1 MFGRG
6 KQDMKSKPK
15 PEQAKKQK
23 SASAK
28 NFKKQGEQDEADWTV
43 SVLHVLFLSTTT
55 LTIHRCAID
64 PEP

>member
-6 KQDMKSKPK
+6 KQDKKSKPK

-43 SVLHVLFLSTTT
+43 SVLLFLSTTF
-55 LTIHRCAID
+55 LHDYSYMCY
-64 PEP
+64 PEL

>member
-6 KQDMKSKPK
+6 KQDKKSKLK

-43 SVLHVLFLSTTT
+43 SVLLFLSTTF
-55 LTIHRCAID
+55 LTIHTCATQSSNRA
-64 PEP
+64 

>member
-6 KQDMKSKPK
+6 KQDKKSKLK
-15 PEQAKKQK
+15 PEQAKRQK

-43 SVLHVLFLSTTT
+43 SVPCFIPTTT
-55 LTIHRCAID
+55 LTIHTYAID

>member
-6 KQDMKSKPK
+6 KQDKKSKPK

-28 NFKKQGEQDEADWTV
+28 NFKKQGEQDEADWSV
-43 SVLHVLFLSTTT
+43 SATFPFYHHS
-55 LTIHRCAID
+55 IHTCAID
-64 PEP
+64 PEL

>member
-6 KQDMKSKPK
+6 KQDKKSKPK

-28 NFKKQGEQDEADWTV
+28 NFRKQGEQDEADWTV
-43 SVLHVLFLSTTT
+43 SVPCFLPTTT
-55 LTIHRCAID
+55 LTIHTYAID

>member
-6 KQDMKSKPK
+6 KQDKKSKPK

-28 NFKKQGEQDEADWTV
+28 NFRKQGEQDEADWTV
-43 SVLHVLFLSTTT
+43 SVPCFLPTIT
-55 LTIHRCAID
+55 LTIHTYAID

>member
-6 KQDMKSKPK
+6 KQDKKSKPK

-23 SASAK
+23 SASTK
-28 NFKKQGEQDEADWTV
+28 NFRKQGEQDEADWTV
-43 SVLHVLFLSTTT
+43 SVPCFLPTTT
-55 LTIHRCAID
+55 LTIHTYAID

>member
-6 KQDMKSKPK
+6 KQDKKSKPK

-28 NFKKQGEQDEADWTV
+28 NFRKQGEQDEADWNV
-43 SVLHVLFLSTTT
+43 SVPCFLPTTT
-55 LTIHRCAID
+55 LTIHTYAID
-64 PEP
+64 PET

>member
-6 KQDMKSKPK
+6 KQDKKSKPK

-43 SVLHVLFLSTTT
+43 SVPLFPPTTT
-55 LTIHRCAID
+55 LTIHTYAID
-64 PEP
+64 LEP